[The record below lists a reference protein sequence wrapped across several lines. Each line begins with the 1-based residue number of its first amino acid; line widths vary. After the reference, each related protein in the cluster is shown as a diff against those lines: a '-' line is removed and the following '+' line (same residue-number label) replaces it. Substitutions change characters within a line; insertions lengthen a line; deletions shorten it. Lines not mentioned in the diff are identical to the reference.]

1 MTYRLAACLPHWL
14 QGVAFPRQAH
24 LKSYTTEKVLYML
37 KLTKKAD
44 YGLIAMRHLALQGAA
59 AAMASASAKD
69 IADEYGIPQQALA
82 KILQRLAK
90 SQLLISHHGTNGG
103 YSLARPARSL
113 LGLGGVKAIDG
124 PLFMT
129 ACSTDH
135 DCVQSS
141 KCTVREPLRKVS
153 EKIQEALERVKLAD
167 MGGDESQKPAAAS
180 PSIAELVRLT

>member
-14 QGVAFPRQAH
+14 LGVAFPAQPH

-44 YGLIAMRHLALQGAA
+44 YGLIAMRHLALQGTA
-59 AAMASASAKD
+59 AAMATASAKD

-103 YSLARPARSL
+103 YSLARPARSISA
-113 LGLGGVKAIDG
+113 LGVIQAIHG
-124 PLFMT
+124 PLFTT
-129 ACSTDH
+129 ATSTDH
-135 DCVQSS
+135 DCVQSP
-141 KCTVREPLRKVS
+141 KFTVREPLRKVS

-167 MGGDESQKPAAAS
+167 MGEDESQSQAAAA

>member
-1 MTYRLAACLPHWL
+1 
-14 QGVAFPRQAH
+14 
-24 LKSYTTEKVLYML
+24 ML

-44 YGLIAMRHLALQGAA
+44 YGLIAMRHLALRDATDGLPT
-59 AAMASASAKD
+59 ASAKD
-69 IADEYGIPQQALA
+69 IAEEYGIPQQALA

-103 YSLARPARSL
+103 YSLARPARSISAL
-113 LGLGGVKAIDG
+113 EVIKAIDG

-167 MGGDESQKPAAAS
+167 MGEDESQKPSAAS